1 MHGKLVDNR
10 VLMDLDEPEL
20 HQMGYGRIKKNEKER
35 TDQEQ
40 KEQTGK
46 DQKGQKKQNRQ
57 LELSLEEAVYLL
69 DRNTISVSLDGQPL
83 DFKDL
88 FIEASCRIPDF
99 EARYITYKD
108 LRGRGYY
115 IQPSKFGFRL
125 YPRGGKPG
133 KAPASFYVFVAPER
147 EIVPVADLIS
157 MLDTVTNIRKRLMT
171 AIVDEEGDITFYEVT
186 DVTMKGERDP
196 PCDITTSAT
205 FLNDRCIVWEDE
217 DVDKLHTYSLGK
229 MVDDTRLQLSLVEA
243 GYLLKNGLITITIAT
258 PTTITTTTTS
268 LGTKDDRGDLDID
281 RLSALCSGIDP
292 DFPHK
297 FSAYC
302 DLMDSGMVPKTG
314 FKFGSHFRV
323 YEGGDLKHSRFL
335 VHAITADH
343 TFVLQVL
350 SRAVRL
356 ANSVHKEMVFA
367 VVDTTDAHVR
377 YVSINRAKP

>member
-10 VLMDLDEPEL
+10 VLMDFDEPEL
-20 HQMGYGRIKKNEKER
+20 HQMGYGRIKKVENELKRPE
-35 TDQEQ
+35 
-40 KEQTGK
+40 
-46 DQKGQKKQNRQ
+46 KQNRQ

-133 KAPASFYVFVAPER
+133 KTPASFYVFVAPER
-147 EIVPVADLIS
+147 MIVPVADLIA
-157 MLDTVTNIRKRLMT
+157 MLDTVINIRKRLMT

-186 DVTMKGERDP
+186 DVTMKGEREP

-205 FLNDRCIVWEDE
+205 FLNDRCIVWEDA

-243 GYLLKNGLITITIAT
+243 GYLLKKGLITIASATAT
-258 PTTITTTTTS
+258 PITTTS
-268 LGTKDDRGDLDID
+268 LGTKDDRQRELDID
-281 RLSALCSGIDP
+281 RLSALCSGIDS

-367 VVDTTDAHVR
+367 VVGTTDEHVR

>member
-10 VLMDLDEPEL
+10 VLMDFDEPEL
-20 HQMGYGRIKKNEKER
+20 HQMGYGRIKKDE
-35 TDQEQ
+35 
-40 KEQTGK
+40 KEQTDK
-46 DQKGQKKQNRQ
+46 DQKVKQTRQ

-69 DRNTISVSLDGQPL
+69 DRNTISVSLDEQPL
-83 DFKDL
+83 NLKDL

-133 KAPASFYVFVAPER
+133 KTPASFYVFVAPER
-147 EIVPVADLIS
+147 EIVPVADLIA
-157 MLDTVTNIRKRLMT
+157 MLDTVINIRKRLMT

-186 DVTMKGERDP
+186 DVTMKGEREP
-196 PCDITTSAT
+196 PCDITAAAT
-205 FLNDRCIVWEDE
+205 FLNDRCIVWEDA

-243 GYLLKNGLITITIAT
+243 GYLLKKGLITITIAT
-258 PTTITTTTTS
+258 PITTTF
-268 LGTKDDRGDLDID
+268 LDTKDDRQNDMQRELDIGS
-281 RLSALCSGIDP
+281 LSALCSGIDP
-292 DFPHK
+292 DFPHR
-297 FSAYC
+297 FTAYC
-302 DLMDSGMVPKTG
+302 DLMDSGMIPKTG

-335 VHAITADH
+335 VHAITSDH

-367 VVDTTDAHVR
+367 VVDGGDVR

>member
-1 MHGKLVDNR
+1 MHGKLVGNR
-10 VLMDLDEPEL
+10 VLMESDEPDL
-20 HQMGYGRIKKNEKER
+20 HTMGYGRIKKGETGR
-35 TDQEQ
+35 SDQTNQ
-40 KEQTGK
+40 N
-46 DQKGQKKQNRQ
+46 GQKKQPRQ
-57 LELSLEEAVYLL
+57 LELSLEEAIYLL
-69 DRNTISVSLDGQPL
+69 DRNTISVSLDGQNL
-83 DFKDL
+83 DFKAL
-88 FIEASCRIPDF
+88 FIEASCRILDF

-108 LRGRGYY
+108 LRGRGYF

-133 KAPASFYVFVAPER
+133 KTPASFYVFVVPER
-147 EIVPVADLIS
+147 EIVPVADIIA

-186 DVTMKGERDP
+186 DATMKGEREP
-196 PCDITTSAT
+196 PCDITASAT
-205 FLNDRCIVWEDE
+205 LLNDRCIVWEEE
-217 DVDKLHTYSLGK
+217 DVEKLRMYSLGK
-229 MVDDTRLQLSLVEA
+229 MMDNTRLQLSLVEA
-243 GYLLKNGLITITIAT
+243 GYLLKNDLITITT
-258 PTTITTTTTS
+258 V
-268 LGTKDDRGDLDID
+268 GTKDDITLENELDIGG
-281 RLSALCSGIDP
+281 LFALCSDIDQ

-335 VHAITADH
+335 VHAIPSEH

-367 VVDTTDAHVR
+367 VVDGDNTR